1 LTPRS
6 SSRLE
11 AIVHSG
17 RFAVTSEVV
26 PPRSGDLSSLT
37 EQARGLVGYA
47 DAVNV
52 TDNPAAS
59 VHMSP
64 LAGVAAT
71 ARSGLE
77 PTVQL
82 TVRDRNRLA
91 LTADLL
97 GAWAL
102 GARNLLCL
110 TGDPLSVG
118 DHPDARAADDLDVTG
133 LIRLGTALRTRGRLQ
148 SGHEIDEPPRYFV
161 GVADSPLAP
170 NYDPARL
177 EAKLDAGGAFV
188 VTQITYDL
196 EALLA
201 WVDVVRTRGIPQRAA
216 VLVGVAPI
224 RSAKQ
229 AHFLNDHLPGV
240 SVPQPLLAAL
250 DDATEAEAVAVG
262 TAQCV
267 ELILRLRE
275 VPDIAGV
282 HVIGLGHEYAVRRV
296 IERADLL
303 PRPAPGDRAIDDG
316 PSRSR

>member
-1 LTPRS
+1 
-6 SSRLE
+6 
-11 AIVHSG
+11 
-17 RFAVTSEVV
+17 
-26 PPRSGDLSSLT
+26 
-37 EQARGLVGYA
+37 
-47 DAVNV
+47 
-52 TDNPAAS
+52 
-59 VHMSP
+59 
-64 LAGVAAT
+64 
-71 ARSGLE
+71 
-77 PTVQL
+77 VQL

-118 DHPDARAADDLDVTG
+118 DHPDARAADDLNVTE
-133 LIRLGTALRTRGRLQ
+133 LIRLGTALRTRGRLLP
-148 SGHEIDEPPRYFV
+148 GHEIDEPPRYFV

-250 DDATEAEAVAVG
+250 DDATEAEAEAVG

-267 ELILRLRE
+267 ELVLRLRE

-282 HVIGLGHEYAVRRV
+282 HVIGLGHEHAVRRV
-296 IERADLL
+296 IEGANLL
-303 PRPAPGDRAIDDG
+303 PRPSPGDRAIDDG
-316 PSRSR
+316 PSRSL

>member
-1 LTPRS
+1 MTPRS

-11 AIVHSG
+11 GVVRSG
-17 RFAVTSEVV
+17 RFVVTSEVV
-26 PPRSGDLSSLT
+26 PPRSGDLTSLT

-52 TDNPAAS
+52 TDNPAANA
-59 VHMSP
+59 HMSP

-71 ARSGLE
+71 ARAGLE

-118 DHPDARAADDLDVTG
+118 DHPDARAADDLNVTE
-133 LIRLGTALRTRGRLQ
+133 LIRLGTALRTRGRLLP
-148 SGHEIDEPPRYFV
+148 GHEIDEPPRYFV

-170 NYDPARL
+170 NYDPTRL

-250 DDATEAEAVAVG
+250 DDATEAEAEAVG

-267 ELILRLRE
+267 ELVLRLRE

-282 HVIGLGHEYAVRRV
+282 HVIGLGHEHAVRRV
-296 IERADLL
+296 IEGADLL
-303 PRPAPGDRAIDDG
+303 PRPSPGDRAIDDS
-316 PSRSR
+316 PSRSL

>member
-1 LTPRS
+1 MTPRS

-11 AIVHSG
+11 AIVRSG

-59 VHMSP
+59 AHMSP
-64 LAGVAAT
+64 LAGVEAT
-71 ARSGLE
+71 ARAGLE

-118 DHPDARAADDLDVTG
+118 DHPDARAADDLVVTE

-240 SVPQPLLAAL
+240 SVPEPLLTAL
-250 DDATEAEAVAVG
+250 DDATEAEAEAVG

-267 ELILRLRE
+267 ELIRRLRE

-282 HVIGLGHEYAVRRV
+282 HVIGLGHERAVRRV
-296 IERADLL
+296 IEEADLL
-303 PRPAPGDRAIDDG
+303 PRPSPGDRAIDDG
-316 PSRSR
+316 P

>member
-1 LTPRS
+1 
-6 SSRLE
+6 
-11 AIVHSG
+11 
-17 RFAVTSEVV
+17 
-26 PPRSGDLSSLT
+26 
-37 EQARGLVGYA
+37 
-47 DAVNV
+47 
-52 TDNPAAS
+52 
-59 VHMSP
+59 M
-64 LAGVAAT
+64 
-71 ARSGLE
+71 
-77 PTVQL
+77 QL

-118 DHPDARAADDLDVTG
+118 DHPDARAADDLNVTE
-133 LIRLGTALRTRGRLQ
+133 LIRLGTALRTRGHLLP
-148 SGHEIDEPPRYFV
+148 GHEIDEPPRYFV

-250 DDATEAEAVAVG
+250 RLLHPPVDLVRGRRPDLPAARPDRPQLLELAVEH
-262 TAQCV
+262 AQDVRAAARLPSVLV
-267 ELILRLRE
+267 E
-275 VPDIAGV
+275 
-282 HVIGLGHEYAVRRV
+282 HNKRRQ
-296 IERADLL
+296 
-303 PRPAPGDRAIDDG
+303 
-316 PSRSR
+316 SWQSQ